1 MALAG
6 TKTQGIIV
14 YIGTTLADA
23 SADTYTQVK
32 RAKQVGALGPEAQV
46 IDATTLEDT
55 AKQKLKGIPD
65 NGDIEVTGNRVF
77 TDAGQNALEDAAQD
91 TDDEPYNVRIEIPGA
106 ASGGDDVRY
115 SFKALVT
122 SFRTAPGQV
131 DGLIE
136 YTATLAITGAVTES
150 AV

>member
-6 TKTQGIIV
+6 TKTQGIVV
-14 YIGTTLADA
+14 YIGTTATDG
-23 SADTYTQVK
+23 SSDTYTQVK
-32 RAKQVGALGPEAQV
+32 RVKNVGGLGPEAQV
-46 IDATTLEDT
+46 IDATTLEDS

-65 NGDIEVTGNRVF
+65 NGDVEISGNRVF

-91 TDDEPYNVRIEIPGA
+91 TDDEPYNVRIEVPGA

-122 SFRTAPGQV
+122 TFRTQPGQV

-136 YTATLAITGAVTES
+136 FTSTIAITGAVTET